1 MFEFPSPA
9 ALFGSIV
16 FGIIGYAAYRYG
28 KKSGGT
34 RPMLIGVAL
43 MVYPYFIDQTWLL
56 YAIGGG
62 LCLGLYVFREQS

>member
-9 ALFGSIV
+9 ALFGSII

-34 RPMLIGVAL
+34 RPMLIGVTL
-43 MVYPYFIDQTWLL
+43 MVYPYFVDQTWLL
-56 YAIGGG
+56 YTIGGA

>member
-1 MFEFPSPA
+1 MFELPSPA
-9 ALFGSIV
+9 ALFGSFV

-43 MVYPYFIDQTWLL
+43 MLYTFFVDETWLI
-56 YAIGGG
+56 YAIGAA
-62 LCLGLYVFREQS
+62 LCLGLYIFREQR